1 MTRKTI
7 DLISSWTLY
16 PLADLLVQLSMHEFN
31 AMRLVTIALAGGLVY
46 RREIP
51 TWFSQL
57 DLAKLSGVGRTIGSL
72 IYFNPLWIARH
83 MLFIKIATSSWA
95 EITSGALVLIALL
108 LGIKSFLL
116 NLPLSLAGNYIIQT
130 KLPVDV
136 RYLGSIVLSGLLAVI
151 YALMASF
158 CK

>member
-1 MTRKTI
+1 M
-7 DLISSWTLY
+7 
-16 PLADLLVQLSMHEFN
+16 ADLLVQLSMHEFN
-31 AMRLVTIALAGGLVY
+31 AMRLVTVALAGGLVY

-51 TWFSQL
+51 TWFLQL
-57 DLAKLSGVGRTIGSL
+57 DLANLSGIGRAIGSL

-95 EITSGALVLIALL
+95 EITSGALVFIALA

-116 NLPLSLAGNYIIQT
+116 NLPLSFAGNYIIQT

-151 YALMASF
+151 YAIMASF